1 MAQRFIKDPD
11 ETLDYVFDW
20 SSWIGSDTISSYVID
35 EETGITLDSDSN
47 DTDSVTVW
55 LSGGVAGESYDVACE
70 VTTWPVRLRRRR
82 AECQSARLL
91 LT

>member
-20 SSWIGSDTISSYVID
+20 SSWIGSDTVSSYVID

-55 LSGGVAGESYDVACE
+55 LSGGTAGESYDVACE
-70 VTTWPVRLRRRR
+70 VTTAAGRVSERTITIDVKER
-82 AECQSARLL
+82 
-91 LT
+91 